1 MAHNPRHSL
10 IFYIAVQGCTTHG
23 TEAQRTISRRGR
35 AAALHTRSCIA
46 RRLSL
51 AQSLWTTLRATHPQR
66 RRRERASVTTPTV
79 FISYSHR
86 DEMWKDRLLT
96 QLGVLQ
102 QQSIL
107 ALWHDRLIGA
117 GADWYQEI
125 CQAMEAAHVAVLLI
139 SAHFLT
145 SSFIQREEVSRLLTR
160 RQQEGL
166 RIVPILVTP
175 CAWEQVPWLA
185 RMQLRPIDARP
196 LSAGND
202 HQIETELTAIAQEIA
217 TLIRRATPET
227 PFPNVQEREA
237 TPEPARVSPRAG
249 ETGQRRTAQTAPYSG
264 QIKIAICSRLLADWS
279 QLADYLD
286 VPLPDR
292 ARFDRGREPQG
303 VWEWLEA
310 RGRLTAL
317 AGALAAIGR
326 DDLVEVLLSRPR

>member
-1 MAHNPRHSL
+1 MA
-10 IFYIAVQGCTTHG
+10 
-23 TEAQRTISRRGR
+23 
-35 AAALHTRSCIA
+35 
-46 RRLSL
+46 
-51 AQSLWTTLRATHPQR
+51 
-66 RRRERASVTTPTV
+66 TPTV

-86 DEMWKDRLLT
+86 DERWKDRLLT

-107 ALWHDRLIGA
+107 ELWHDRRIGA
-117 GADWYQEI
+117 GADWYQDI

-145 SSFIQREEVSRLLTR
+145 SSFILHEEVPRLLTR

-166 RIVPILVTP
+166 PIVPILVTP
-175 CAWEQVPWLA
+175 CAWKQVPWLA

-202 HQIETELTAIAQEIA
+202 HQIETELTAIAEEIA
-217 TLIRRATPET
+217 ALIQRATPET
-227 PFPNVQEREA
+227 TPASVQRPGA
-237 TPEPARVSPRAG
+237 APDPAAVRARPA
-249 ETGQRRTAQTAPYSG
+249 ETVQRPTDQPVRYSG
-264 QIKIAICSRLLADWS
+264 QIKIEVCSRLLADWS

-286 VPLPDR
+286 IPLPDR

-310 RGRLTAL
+310 RGRLAEL
-317 AGALAAIGR
+317 ASALAAIGR
-326 DDLVEVLLSRPR
+326 GDLVEVLPSRPR